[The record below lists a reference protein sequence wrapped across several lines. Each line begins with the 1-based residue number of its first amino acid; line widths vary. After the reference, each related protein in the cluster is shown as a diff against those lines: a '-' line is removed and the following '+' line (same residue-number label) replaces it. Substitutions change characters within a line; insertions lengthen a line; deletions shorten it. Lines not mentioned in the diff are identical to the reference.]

1 MLDAFLQ
8 KGCKMME
15 TFVTIKSIWAFWSY
29 YWFVNALGGVDCS
42 NCPANG
48 INISLFLKYYIKNSS
63 CQSNLDYTLAT
74 LCLPQQ
80 IKADSLKFKTEKA
93 SIQKNFKERFSHCNL
108 GLLSQTLKSIKLI
121 SQRRQ
126 QNRRRRLSV
135 KVGWSES
142 SFLFSTFWNVLSCE

>member
-1 MLDAFLQ
+1 ML
-8 KGCKMME
+8 
-15 TFVTIKSIWAFWSY
+15 WAEWIA
-29 YWFVNALGGVDCS
+29 VIVLKN
-42 NCPANG
+42 
-48 INISLFLKYYIKNSS
+48 INIFLYLKYYIKNSS
-63 CQSNLDYTLAT
+63 CQSNLDYTLAK

-93 SIQKNFKERFSHCNL
+93 SIQKNFKERISHCNL

-142 SFLFSTFWNVLSCE
+142 SKCLKISPFTIPFFYFLKCTLMWIISCPGDLY